1 MPKLKLPLQDGS
13 LQVPRLLLAKV
24 HPTWVGLLGEQSDA
38 TLMLP
43 QFLQDDVLKQV
54 TVWNIFT
61 WLKYIRVLV
70 SVSFWLVGVS
80 C

>member
-54 TVWNIFT
+54 TV
-61 WLKYIRVLV
+61 
-70 SVSFWLVGVS
+70 
-80 C
+80 